1 MVATL
6 VELSD
11 VQWAWA
17 KFDIPLSSFIYS
29 RLAPL
34 QKKVKANDQTKSNC
48 AIKLLGSRS
57 NETSQKGLC
66 KPLGLEFVSAC

>member
-34 QKKVKANDQTKSNC
+34 QKKSKGQ
-48 AIKLLGSRS
+48 RS
-57 NETSQKGLC
+57 NEIELC
-66 KPLGLEFVSAC
+66 YQIARFPLK